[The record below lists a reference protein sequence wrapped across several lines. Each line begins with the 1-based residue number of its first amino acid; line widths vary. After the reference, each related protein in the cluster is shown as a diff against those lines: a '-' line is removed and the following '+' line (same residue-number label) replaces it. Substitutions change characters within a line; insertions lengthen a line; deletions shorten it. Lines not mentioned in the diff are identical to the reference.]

1 MNINMGN
8 DKRLD
13 SKLEEKFRKL
23 VTEKYP
29 SAKDFEYYISDD
41 GKTLNITTKFIK
53 TSPEITLEWI
63 KGYWRTIKCNLYWHN
78 YYKWNLH
85 L

>member
-1 MNINMGN
+1 MGINMGN

-13 SKLEEKFRKL
+13 SKLEKKFRKL

-41 GKTLNITTKFIK
+41 GKTLNIT
-53 TSPEITLEWI
+53 
-63 KGYWRTIKCNLYWHN
+63 N
-78 YYKWNLH
+78 
-85 L
+85 